1 MKRALIILLAV
12 TLAILTACSVTEE
25 PQQEQA
31 AEQKTESAGE
41 STEMKSIKMSINGE
55 TLDVAW
61 EDNESVRAL
70 AELAAEAPVT
80 IDASMYGGF
89 EQVGAI
95 GTALPSNDVN
105 IKTKPGD
112 IVLYSGSNMVVFF
125 GSNSWAYTMLGHI
138 ENRSADELAALLG
151 ADKVT
156 ITLTTE

>member
-12 TLAILTACSVTEE
+12 TLAILTACSGTEE

-31 AEQKTESAGE
+31 AEQKTESAEE
-41 STEMKSIKMSINGE
+41 STEMKNITMTINGE
-55 TLDVAW
+55 TADVAW

-70 AELAAEAPVT
+70 AELASEAPVT
-80 IDASMYGGF
+80 IDASLYGGF

-95 GTALPSNDVN
+95 GAALPSNDVN

-138 ENRSADELAALLG
+138 ENKSADELAALLG

-156 ITLTTE
+156 ITLTAE